1 MEDWKERLVNETL
14 ELNEKFIK
22 LDKFMDKE
30 DFFFMDGDRQ
40 RLLKAQKAAME
51 LYLYVLV
58 ERIMLENIPLPIGI
72 NLGKKT

>member
-14 ELNEKFIK
+14 ELNERFIK
-22 LDKFMDKE
+22 LVKFMDKE

-72 NLGKKT
+72 NVGKKT

>member
-14 ELNEKFIK
+14 ELNERFIK
-22 LDKFMDKE
+22 LVKFMDKE